1 MKKKASSLLLAV
13 VLCGSFIVPL
23 KVWSASEQTEAAKGK
38 IILKLDVPGN
48 TKDTVLFKKD
58 TPIEYY
64 GIVNGMYKVK
74 KDGKN
79 MYIDKSFILKVVE
92 TQEQSKI
99 LSSSPNI
106 FEEEVA
112 VDDLNKIL
120 FPEEKKA
127 VEQPSKKVEEQTSK
141 PESKET
147 KKPETISKIT
157 DAKETYL
164 SVSRNRDLTD
174 FSIKLLGLAFDQLEK
189 PYVYGS
195 AGPDTYDC
203 SGFTSSVFKKV
214 GISIP
219 RTAAEQAKKGDE
231 VKRSELKPGDLI
243 FFDTRSSYNL
253 NSVSSREDGAMLQ
266 DGYAGGL
273 FEEDKEDK
281 NVFVPR
287 QVTHVG
293 LYIGNNQF
301 IHASSGGKRV
311 MISKL
316 QDNYY
321 EKRFM
326 GARRYTVK
334 N

>member
-1 MKKKASSLLLAV
+1 M
-13 VLCGSFIVPL
+13 
-23 KVWSASEQTEAAKGK
+23 
-38 IILKLDVPGN
+38 
-48 TKDTVLFKKD
+48 
-58 TPIEYY
+58 
-64 GIVNGMYKVK
+64 
-74 KDGKN
+74 
-79 MYIDKSFILKVVE
+79 
-92 TQEQSKI
+92 
-99 LSSSPNI
+99 
-106 FEEEVA
+106 
-112 VDDLNKIL
+112 
-120 FPEEKKA
+120 
-127 VEQPSKKVEEQTSK
+127 
-141 PESKET
+141 
-147 KKPETISKIT
+147 
-157 DAKETYL
+157 
-164 SVSRNRDLTD
+164 SRNRDLTD

-195 AGPDTYDC
+195 VGPDTYDC

-253 NSVSSREDGAMLQ
+253 NSISSREDGAMLQ

-273 FEEDKEDK
+273 FEEQDKGDK
-281 NVFVPR
+281 NVFVPK